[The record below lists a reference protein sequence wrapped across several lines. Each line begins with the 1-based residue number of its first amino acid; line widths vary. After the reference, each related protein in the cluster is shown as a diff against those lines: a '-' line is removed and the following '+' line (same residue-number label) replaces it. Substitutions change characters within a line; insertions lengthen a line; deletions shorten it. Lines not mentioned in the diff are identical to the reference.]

1 MAEYTHIQFLTVC
14 VVQRACD
21 DTKTAFFFPLLIPKF
36 LAGYVKMQLA
46 DLQQKS
52 HKSSIGETTFIGEKK
67 KKKGKIVLV

>member
-67 KKKGKIVLV
+67 KKKEK